1 MIVTLRSEKKKILRS
16 QVDLAK
22 FMIFFLSE
30 SLEMLNKLSKG
41 IKIPD
46 LSLKFKALYM
56 QKMEGDEASIE

>member
-30 SLEMLNKLSKG
+30 SLEMLNELSKG

-46 LSLKFKALYM
+46 LDLKFKALYM
-56 QKMEGDEASIE
+56 QKMESDEASIE